1 MQTHMATI
9 EFHVPFLMAW
19 FQGEGAC
26 TNFPNATL
34 CWDRDNCKGT
44 KNWISDYCN
53 LVFLALEGLIHSK
66 SDSTP

>member
-1 MQTHMATI
+1 MQTQMATI
-9 EFHVPFLMAW
+9 EFHVPFPMAW

-26 TNFPNATL
+26 ANFPNATL
-34 CWDRDNCKGT
+34 CWDRDNCEGT
-44 KNWISDYCN
+44 KNWISDYHN